1 MGKMTKPRKVFRIE
15 ETAAGGPGVE
25 PPAPLHGEIM
35 QELSTL
41 RAMLASVPAAPGPS
55 RSTDVGRIAAELR
68 LIHSAIGSGK
78 PLQPADGGPATGS
91 GARLA
96 DELAAVIGASETATQ
111 KILAAAEDID
121 QSANNLSAALKSDI
135 ESGLAHDIR
144 DRVVQ
149 IFEAC
154 NFQDLTSQRVAKVLA
169 AFTGLERQI
178 ARALDELAPAAPSPP
193 VHGPRLPGDPGHV
206 SQNDV
211 DSLFAEPM

>member
-15 ETAAGGPGVE
+15 ETAAAAPPAVE
-25 PPAPLHGEIM
+25 PPVPLHGEIM
-35 QELSTL
+35 EELGTL
-41 RAMLASVPAAPGPS
+41 RAMLASLPAAPGPS
-55 RSTDVGRIAAELR
+55 RSGNAERIAAELR
-68 LIHSAIGSGK
+68 LIHSAIGAGK
-78 PLQPADGGPATGS
+78 PAGGGPATGS

-111 KILAAAEDID
+111 RILAAAEDID
-121 QSANNLSAALKSDI
+121 QAANNLSAALKSET

-169 AFTGLERQI
+169 AFAGLERQI
-178 ARALDELAPAAPSPP
+178 ARALDELTRTASPPP